1 MKDLSS
7 IYKLNWTEI
16 FQDTNNPEVPDMA
29 PIPFTGEREEFDVDI
44 TEEEINSMKD
54 SNGTIRFIMDVM
66 RWCLPRFDNGETD
79 LFTWQAQQIMS
90 NYLRHVLTKQ
100 LDITTNPLEKRCVP
114 RFFHPILNEGTIR
127 RSTSN
132 HTTVNVCT
140 V

>member
-54 SNGTIRFIMDVM
+54 SNGTIQFIMDVM

-90 NYLRHVLTKQ
+90 NYRKRRGLFMAVLSKNIIMRKE
-100 LDITTNPLEKRCVP
+100 D
-114 RFFHPILNEGTIR
+114 G
-127 RSTSN
+127 
-132 HTTVNVCT
+132 
-140 V
+140 

>member
-1 MKDLSS
+1 
-7 IYKLNWTEI
+7 
-16 FQDTNNPEVPDMA
+16 MA

-54 SNGTIRFIMDVM
+54 SNGTIQFIMDVM

-100 LDITTNPLEKRCVP
+100 QLDITTNPLEKRCVP
-114 RFFHPILNEGTIR
+114 
-127 RSTSN
+127 
-132 HTTVNVCT
+132 
-140 V
+140 